1 MMRRNRGEENHT
13 EGAAANTNALLLKVP
28 SKFESPGTLQDP
40 SRNNKKEYI
49 EREEEAAVMTAA
61 MCRGSTVQVEPVWP
75 GMKQRCRAGRRRH
88 SQPPPPSCI
97 SFSSSL
103 SLLNPFPGR
112 LGSSSRRVLRSTRS
126 PHRVMSPPGFRQLV
140 GTNSKGLYNQT
151 LVNYLKILNSLSR
164 SGQEQGQ
171 KVG

>member
-40 SRNNKKEYI
+40 SRNNKKENI

-75 GMKQRCRAGRRRH
+75 GMKERCRAGRRRH

-103 SLLNPFPGR
+103 SLLNPFPRETGKFFQK
-112 LGSSSRRVLRSTRS
+112 GFEEYTIS
-126 PHRVMSPPGFRQLV
+126 PQGDEPPWI
-140 GTNSKGLYNQT
+140 QT
-151 LVNYLKILNSLSR
+151 IGGNKL
-164 SGQEQGQ
+164 
-171 KVG
+171 